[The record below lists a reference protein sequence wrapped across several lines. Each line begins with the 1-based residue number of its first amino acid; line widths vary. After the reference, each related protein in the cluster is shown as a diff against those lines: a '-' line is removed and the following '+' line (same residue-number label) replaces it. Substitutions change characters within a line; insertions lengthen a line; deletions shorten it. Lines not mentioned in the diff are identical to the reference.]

1 MMSMGFVAV
10 CLADHVRPQFAHERN
25 HVTCIFCHEAG
36 MTKTT
41 GTVPEKRLKRERQ
54 KTEPT
59 KPYPYST
66 SAFCAS
72 RCILS
77 KYCFR
82 M

>member
-1 MMSMGFVAV
+1 MSMGFVSV
-10 CLADHVRPQFAHERN
+10 CDHVRPVFAHARN
-25 HVTCIFCHEAG
+25 HVTCIVSHEAR

-41 GTVPEKRLKRERQ
+41 GTVPKKRLKRERE

-72 RCILS
+72 RCNAEI
-77 KYCFR
+77 CI
-82 M
+82 